1 MTTPRFL
8 AVVAA
13 GLICAAASYTIS
25 APIARL
31 IFALPLALYLPGYA
45 VAAALFAPR
54 RLNAVPS
61 LVLSAGFSLV
71 LLVIGGVVLNYL
83 PGGIRR
89 GAWEVLLAIVV
100 TVACSIAWLR
110 RLEEPG
116 TSWRPAMR
124 LPSIAVIALMVPGL
138 VAAVAAIFLAFIP
151 LHAKNVGGYTEL
163 WWQPAQIQ
171 HQTGVR
177 VGITSDEKERT
188 AYRLTIEIGH
198 HKNTGTFTLAPG
210 SSQLVYVPAPRRKAA
225 TRLGVKIWL
234 GKAPHSKG
242 VYRYVYGWITS
253 ATRS

>member
-138 VAAVAAIFLAFIP
+138 VAAVAAISLAFIP
-151 LHAKNVGGYTEL
+151 LHAKNVRGYTEL

-171 HQTGVR
+171 DQSGIRVGVR
-177 VGITSDEKERT
+177 SNEQKRTS
-188 AYRLTIEIGH
+188 YRLTVQIGRRRS
-198 HKNTGTFTLAPG
+198 NGTFALAPG
-210 SSQLVYVPAPRRKAA
+210 ESQLVYVPVPRRQVAI
-225 TRLGVKIWL
+225 RLVVKIWL
-234 GKAPHSKG
+234 GKAPHSTG